1 MGVKQFYLNTK
12 LKEAAEVGNLSKIF
26 EIISQDEKLAEN
38 FLKEFVD
45 SNHFHE
51 VIKEAMVGWNKIL
64 DQNQLVNTETLK
76 MLHDTRDGLLNYLNS
91 NVKDLSKEEREHVLS
106 LVMELAKMMWEI
118 NKENKGFLL
127 KMAGAV
133 GTGIALVGLATAA
146 VLLQRGD
153 VIEIADVE
161 EETNQNN

>member
-12 LKEAAEVGNLSKIF
+12 LNEAAEVGNLSKIF
-26 EIISQDEKLAEN
+26 EIISQDEKIAEN
-38 FLKEFVD
+38 FLKELVD

-51 VIKEAMVGWNKIL
+51 VITEAMVGWNKIL

-91 NVKDLSKEEREHVLS
+91 NVKELSKEEREHVLS
-106 LVMELAKMMWEI
+106 LVMELAKMMCEI

-161 EETNQNN
+161 EETN